1 MPSRIPKF
9 ATDFDFFT
17 LPRLLF
23 LLIITIF
30 FFRKK
35 RGKKNQTPQTRAN
48 PPDRYESGGKNPR
61 TEGHPRTR
69 IKENWF
75 YLKSQDRTSPPGFEE
90 MPFTLRWDPSS
101 SERSVQDFNLLFNE
115 ARGPSLCDKSVG
127 FYRAF
132 RLSGI
137 DFGYLR
143 TFFQQSSNGH

>member
-1 MPSRIPKF
+1 MPQSEPLISSNQKSQNRPNYSKKKEPFSFLKKIRSLAKNATMPSRIPKF

-35 RGKKNQTPQTRAN
+35 RKRKNQTPQTRAN

-61 TEGHPRTR
+61 TEGYPRTR

-75 YLKSQDRTSPPGFEE
+75 YLKSQDITTGLRRDAFHPPLG
-90 MPFTLRWDPSS
+90 SII
-101 SERSVQDFNLLFNE
+101 
-115 ARGPSLCDKSVG
+115 VG
-127 FYRAF
+127 TIGSRF
-132 RLSGI
+132 
-137 DFGYLR
+137 
-143 TFFQQSSNGH
+143 